1 MSSKKW
7 KRQFYHQK
15 EEHTEIVQLFSINR
29 EAQTDQNRKMT
40 ILYLESVARFPKV
53 EPDKTNMKNLT
64 NERPQHVNTNA
75 LVQGH
80 CIGTSTS

>member
-1 MSSKKW
+1 MD
-7 KRQFYHQK
+7 QLQLMTIN
-15 EEHTEIVQLFSINR
+15 TEIVQLFSINR
-29 EAQTDQNRKMT
+29 EAQTDQNRKRT
-40 ILYLESVARFPKV
+40 ILYSESVARFPKV
-53 EPDKTNMKNLT
+53 EPANMKNLT